1 MNAMASDVDSQA
13 AFAQSAEET
22 VDPSSSI
29 IEAPI
34 SSDVRVPDGN
44 SGSQQPVT
52 ALTEEALEDGENL
65 FGGRN
70 HGSGRPS
77 IDNADRGDDRETDAI
92 SVRDFSTEED
102 SLSTISDMEQR
113 NREARRGIT
122 RDLPPLKQRLRK
134 ANKRVLQH
142 QSYTRLVEDRLAS
155 LETAMAKLKGQQE
168 NQRGDEKEVV
178 DEEEWSR
185 PVTPIIRRRYVS
197 SSEVT
202 VEDPYTL
209 VPAIARMPLATF
221 RPPQPKAVDDRAS
234 SVSSKHPVADA
245 PLTPLHAIE
254 VCTSVPTGPSNTRR
268 ARSRH
273 PSVTSAEPPDDQGSS
288 VIEPD
293 LLARIPDRVRIRS
306 GPLLKTLEKISD
318 GKFTTHKPERENRRR
333 RRVQSAHPPIRSSEG
348 AETTPPVVFLRPF
361 KLFVEFEDKIRTY
374 TKELEVKW
382 KLNNA
387 SPEATP
393 VIHIE
398 GDETDPIAVEDV
410 TMSKEALTH
419 LQLLIEFLDFD
430 LKGLFE
436 LRRQVKEGTL
446 KTIAFVDLWL
456 LFSHGDEVCTN
467 QFAAQVYRILHFSGG
482 RRYLNSGLDDEI
494 VVRRRERTRDRD
506 RYGAPPRARDT
517 YYDDDEIQYLTPTK
531 KGSDFVIQCFS
542 FDYDGFDYGP
552 SQQIF
557 SILWYE
563 GEVPIT
569 SLTVFPHRFRDVNGR
584 IPSIAGKPI
593 PTKQEL
599 IQRGKR
605 FVKLSKV
612 MHMQYKGRC
621 IGTGD
626 EVDSQVIIDF
636 NLGLQQ
642 NRELWTITLGVK
654 EPIGADGRETR
665 EESAWIDPQ
674 YPRQYPRRNPCQLPG
689 CCDNDFIHLDNE
701 LDSGHA
707 KDLIAEQEEI
717 LVRFTNADD
726 LTDEDFMLF
735 PVRVIGFVLRD
746 RNWALLD
753 IDKVVEVQPLD
764 SGAGLDALC
773 LPKGHKDTLLAMV
786 RNHSRGTASN
796 EKEPE
801 DQTQFDL
808 IPGKGKGLIVLLH
821 GAPGVGK
828 TSTAESIAAHTNRPL
843 FPITCGDIGETADD
857 VDTKLRSTFQLA
869 HKWGCVLLLDEAD
882 VFLQRRNKTD
892 LQRNSIVSV
901 FLRVLEY
908 YSGILFLTT
917 NRIGTIDPAFKS
929 RIHMSLYYPSLDRD
943 ATREIWTWHI
953 KNVVKNKK
961 DITVDKKEIF
971 KFALAH
977 FAELE
982 EEKVVWNGRQI
993 RNAFQT
999 AVALA
1004 EYDAFKINEKYKAE
1018 EKPHLKAAHFEQVA
1032 KASKDFDKY
1041 LQVVWGGLNENDL
1054 SRRAQERAGNPRD
1067 HPSKGDT
1074 IQRGGRDGGLRI
1086 PRSPATR
1093 SARDDEFPDDDDD
1106 WDESTDKTEEP
1117 ADEDEDF
1124 DNERPAARGKS
1135 GETLRPES
1143 STKRASWN
1151 ERK

>member
-1 MNAMASDVDSQA
+1 MNRGASDDDPRPVLGQRV
-13 AFAQSAEET
+13 EET
-22 VDPSSSI
+22 VDLPSRVNESHTSPDAGNPDGDYGNQQPAI
-29 IEAPI
+29 AMTEGVLRDRESDSGEGSHGSCPLSMNNTDREEIHETGDTRDRDI
-34 SSDVRVPDGN
+34 SSD
-44 SGSQQPVT
+44 
-52 ALTEEALEDGENL
+52 
-65 FGGRN
+65 
-70 HGSGRPS
+70 
-77 IDNADRGDDRETDAI
+77 
-92 SVRDFSTEED
+92 ED
-102 SLSTISDMEQR
+102 SLDIMSDIERHNRDASRRAVR
-113 NREARRGIT
+113 N
-122 RDLPPLKQRLRK
+122 LPPLKQRLRN

-142 QSYTRLVEDRLAS
+142 QSYIRLVEDPLAS
-155 LETAMAKLKGQQE
+155 LETAMAKLQGQQNSQKGLE
-168 NQRGDEKEVV
+168 NEAEEVEEMFRPFSPIYMRTRHSSFSDAAVV
-178 DEEEWSR
+178 D
-185 PVTPIIRRRYVS
+185 PHKLVS
-197 SSEVT
+197 EIV
-202 VEDPYTL
+202 
-209 VPAIARMPLATF
+209 RMPLATF
-221 RPPQPKAVDDRAS
+221 RPPQPTAFDDQNS
-234 SVSSKHPVADA
+234 SVSSKHPVADL

-254 VCTSVPTGPSNTRR
+254 VCTGVPTGSSNTRR

-273 PSVTSAEPPDDQGSS
+273 PSVALAEPPDNQWSS
-288 VIEPD
+288 ANEPD
-293 LLARIPDRVRIRS
+293 LLARVPDR
-306 GPLLKTLEKISD
+306 
-318 GKFTTHKPERENRRR
+318 FAAYKPEREVRRR
-333 RRVQSAHPPIRSSEG
+333 RRVSAHPPIRSSEG
-348 AETTPPVVFLRPF
+348 LDIPPPVVFLRPF
-361 KLFVEFEDKIRTY
+361 KLFVEFEIKIRAY
-374 TKELEVKW
+374 TKDLEAKW
-382 KLNNA
+382 KSNNA
-387 SPEATP
+387 SPGPTPFINIEGEKTP
-393 VIHIE
+393 VTA
-398 GDETDPIAVEDV
+398 GEDV
-410 TMSKEALTH
+410 TMSKEALAH
-419 LQLLIEFLDFD
+419 LQLLIELLDFD

-456 LFSHGDEVCTN
+456 LFCHGDEVCTN
-467 QFAAQVYRILHFSGG
+467 QFGAQVYRILHFTGG
-482 RRYLNSGLDDEI
+482 RRYLNSGLDDDI
-494 VVRRRERTRDRD
+494 VVRRRERSRDRD
-506 RYGAPPRARDT
+506 RYGAPPRPSDP
-517 YYDDDEIQYLTPTK
+517 YYDDNEVQYLTPTK
-531 KGSDFVIQCFS
+531 KGSDFVVQCFS

-557 SILWYE
+557 SIPWYE
-563 GEVPIT
+563 GEVLIT

-584 IPSIAGKPI
+584 VPSIAGKPI

-599 IQRGKR
+599 IERGKR

-626 EVDSQVIIDF
+626 EIDSEVIIDF

-642 NRELWTITLGVK
+642 NREQWSIPLGVK
-654 EPIGADGRETR
+654 KPIDPDSRETR
-665 EESAWIDPQ
+665 EESAWFDP
-674 YPRQYPRRNPCQLPG
+674 RYPRRDPCTLPG
-689 CCDNDFIHLDNE
+689 CCDNDFIHHDNE
-701 LDSGHA
+701 LDTGHA
-707 KDLIAEQEEI
+707 LDLISEQEEI
-717 LVRFTNADD
+717 LVRFMNADN

-753 IDKVVEVQPLD
+753 IDKVAEVQPLD

-773 LPKGHKDTLLAMV
+773 LPNGHKDTLLAMV
-786 RNHSRGTASN
+786 RNHSRGTTSN

-801 DQTQFDL
+801 GQTQFDL

-828 TSTAESIAAHTNRPL
+828 TSTAESIAAHTHRPL
-843 FPITCGDIGETADD
+843 FPITCSDIGETADD

-917 NRIGTIDPAFKS
+917 NRIGTLDPAFKS

-953 KNVVKNKK
+953 KNVMKNKK
-961 DITVDKKEIF
+961 DIIVDKKEIF

-1004 EYDAFKINEKYKAE
+1004 EYDAFKIKEKYNVE
-1018 EKPHLKAAHFEQVA
+1018 EKPHLKASHFELVA

-1067 HPSKGDT
+1067 HLSKGSSM
-1074 IQRGGRDGGLRI
+1074 QRGGRDGAAAGLRI
-1086 PRSPATR
+1086 PRSPVTR
-1093 SARDDEFPDDDDD
+1093 PDRDDEFPDEDDD
-1106 WDESTDKTEEP
+1106 WDESTDKAEEP
-1117 ADEDEDF
+1117 VDED
-1124 DNERPAARGKS
+1124 
-1135 GETLRPES
+1135 
-1143 STKRASWN
+1143 
-1151 ERK
+1151 